1 MDFLGGTNGYILL
14 KTLHVVA
21 AVAWVGGALTQNI
34 MATRLKESGDG
45 DLMGGFAKQVEW
57 VGTHVYLPASLAI
70 LGFGIWMVATS
81 GWNFTDLWIV
91 IGILGIVATV
101 ITGAAFVGPTS
112 KKIGEAI
119 AQKGADDPEVRQG
132 IDRLLSIARVDLAV
146 LFIVVVDMV
155 AKPVL

>member
-34 MATRLKESGDG
+34 MATRLKKSGNG
-45 DLMGGFAKQVEW
+45 ELMGNFAKQAEW

-70 LGFGIWMVATS
+70 LGLGIWMVATS
-81 GWNFTDLWIV
+81 GWNFTDLWII
-91 IGILGIVATV
+91 IGIAGILATV
-101 ITGAAFVGPTS
+101 VTGAAFIGPTS
-112 KKIGEAI
+112 KKIGAAVAER
-119 AQKGADDPEVRQG
+119 GPDDPDVVRG
-132 IDRLLSIARVDLAV
+132 IDRLLTIARVDLAV
-146 LFIVVVDMV
+146 LFIVVIDMV